1 MPFSEESLQRLLWLR
16 KEIDRIFRDFFDPQD
31 EKQAAS
37 IAAHVVCDVFEREG
51 EFIIEAELPG
61 VSKEDLELS
70 VLRDILIIEG
80 KKAKTSDDKGLS
92 YHCME
97 RSFGAFRRIVE
108 IPATG
113 DTRNIRASFSD
124 GLLRVRLP
132 KIPDRRG
139 QKRKVPIE

>member
-1 MPFSEESLQRLLWLR
+1 MPFSEESLQRLLVLR
-16 KEIDRIFRDFFDPQD
+16 KEIDRIFRDFFEPR
-31 EKQAAS
+31 EEGKSAPIAS
-37 IAAHVVCDVFEREG
+37 RVVCDVFEREG

-70 VLRDILIIEG
+70 VLRDILIVEG
-80 KKAKTSDDKGLS
+80 RKPKTEDDENMN

-108 IPATG
+108 IPGTG
-113 DTRNIRASFSD
+113 DTRNMRARFAD
-124 GLLRVRLP
+124 GLLTVRLP

-139 QKRKVPIE
+139 QRRKVPIE